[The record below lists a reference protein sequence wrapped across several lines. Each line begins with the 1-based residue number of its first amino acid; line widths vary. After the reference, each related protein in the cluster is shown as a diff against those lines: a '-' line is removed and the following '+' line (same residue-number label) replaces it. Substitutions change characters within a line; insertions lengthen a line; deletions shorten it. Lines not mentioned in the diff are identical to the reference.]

1 MSIIDNLIKNDSNFS
16 KNGLLGDIDD
26 TSNSDNY
33 DKLIKYKSAP
43 PTDTLRN
50 CDTQGMLKG
59 VLDETLLS
67 NTFFSVDNIQNLQN
81 MIRYYFYKEKN
92 KVISEQ
98 SNNELITIMRGIYLK
113 YSNAAANTPDK
124 IKDEVIELNK
134 IVSEFALKQI
144 YINYDNFNRYI
155 KEIQTL
161 PEPLELPKVSNR
173 NTNSG
178 DFSRR
183 NDMS

>member
-1 MSIIDNLIKNDSNFS
+1 M
-16 KNGLLGDIDD
+16 
-26 TSNSDNY
+26 
-33 DKLIKYKSAP
+33 
-43 PTDTLRN
+43 
-50 CDTQGMLKG
+50 
-59 VLDETLLS
+59 
-67 NTFFSVDNIQNLQN
+67 NIQKI
-81 MIRYYFYKEKN
+81 IRYEFFKEKN
-92 KVISEQ
+92 DKIDYQ
-98 SNNELITIMRGIYLK
+98 SNITLLTIMRGIYLK

-124 IKDEVIELNK
+124 IKDEVRELNK

-144 YINYDNFNRYI
+144 YINYDNYNRYI